1 MKRFLHGLLSPAVL
15 GTLAL
20 LALSAM
26 VWWLGPMISVGQSAP
41 LAGLWPRV
49 IVLLLMWA
57 LLIRPQQRKDKE
69 HKAMLSQ
76 VEKGDAVI
84 TTGGLHGRVTGLADD
99 VVTVEIAPNVKVK
112 VSRAAIATRIPGKAE
127 GEKS

>member
-1 MKRFLHGLLSPAVL
+1 LNTQAQIEVPA
-15 GTLAL
+15 
-20 LALSAM
+20 
-26 VWWLGPMISVGQSAP
+26 AP
-41 LAGLWPRV
+41 LRAQADGGGAGGIFGSPIFFLV
-49 IVLLLMWA
+49 AMLLLMWA

-99 VVTVEIAPNVKVK
+99 VITVEIAPNVKVK
-112 VSRAAIATRIPGKAE
+112 LSRAAIATRIPGKAE

>member
-1 MKRFLHGLLSPAVL
+1 MFFTPAFAQSTGAAPGGAAAFAQFLP
-15 GTLAL
+15 
-20 LALSAM
+20 
-26 VWWLGPMISVGQSAP
+26 
-41 LAGLWPRV
+41 
-49 IVLLLMWA
+49 IVLIFVIFYF

-99 VVTVEIAPNVKVK
+99 VITVEIAPNVKVK
-112 VSRAAIATRIPGKAE
+112 LSRAAIATRIPGKAE